1 MDWAMGYSDIHGG
14 ALVALGDQDEMAKI
28 TGETR

>member
-1 MDWAMGYSDIHGG
+1 MDWAMGYSNIHDG
-14 ALVALGDQDEMAKI
+14 ALWALGDRDEMAKI